1 MKINADLI
9 IELRKAKSW
18 SQDELSIAA
27 GVNLRTIQRVE
38 SEGAAS
44 LQSKK
49 ALASAF
55 DIEVNDLD
63 YQEKPIT
70 MKYEYKVLKFDLTSP
85 PDEGNGYDDSHHD
98 RSFRHRSST
107 ESIRCGRLG
116 TISYLRNSGKYGT
129 DEDAACDD
137 EKSTSL
143 TCRPRN

>member
-18 SQDELSIAA
+18 SQDELAIAA

-70 MKYEYKVLKFDLTSP
+70 MKYEYKVLKFDLKGVMSRKVNSS
-85 PDEGNGYDDSHHD
+85 DMEAQLNQHGAEGWELFHISEILENMGQ
-98 RSFRHRSST
+98 T
-107 ESIRCGRLG
+107 GRLIA
-116 TISYLRNSGKYGT
+116 TMKRAL
-129 DEDAACDD
+129 
-137 EKSTSL
+137 
-143 TCRPRN
+143 P